1 MHYKYPDVDR
11 LTQWL
16 IDNKNALDGELEI
29 TEKLDGANFSFY
41 KSNGEAIW
49 RSRSG
54 IIKPENLNS
63 FREAIEFV
71 SPIVAKLKDNEVIFG
86 ENVAKHHRIKYN
98 DDRHA
103 FYAFGIYDI
112 NAGAFMN
119 NWRRRCKNLGL
130 PTVQVIK
137 HDELT
142 MESLLELR
150 SGSSMIGESRE
161 GIVLKNYQTQAIYKL
176 VDPKFEESHTQ
187 KPQREKIPI
196 HEETQNFVNMH
207 CTENRVIKAI
217 LRLHDEQG
225 EALDMPMMGIL
236 PNAVA
241 FDIYKEC
248 EVPKTINEKQLR
260 KLVADISRET
270 LKKYLNGE
278 IE

>member
-54 IIKPENLNS
+54 IIKPENLNN

-119 NWRRRCKNLGL
+119 SWRRRCKNLGL

-137 HDELT
+137 HDGLT
-142 MESLLELR
+142 MEGLLELR
-150 SGSSMIGESRE
+150 SGSSMIGEH
-161 GIVLKNYQTQAIYKL
+161 IVT
-176 VDPKFEESHTQ
+176 
-187 KPQREKIPI
+187 
-196 HEETQNFVNMH
+196 
-207 CTENRVIKAI
+207 
-217 LRLHDEQG
+217 G
-225 EALDMPMMGIL
+225 
-236 PNAVA
+236 
-241 FDIYKEC
+241 
-248 EVPKTINEKQLR
+248 KQIGR
-260 KLVADISRET
+260 AHV
-270 LKKYLNGE
+270 
-278 IE
+278 